1 MMSRIRGLSNENYR
15 ERKAA
20 LDRILRDLFDGYA
33 ADPIP
38 QHISDALYRAARHDA

>member
-1 MMSRIRGLSNENYR
+1 MTRVKGLPNAHYR

-20 LDRILRDLFDGYA
+20 LSRILKDLFDGYA

-38 QHISDALYRAARHDA
+38 PEWLDALDRRK